1 MTVQPVGRQIVA
13 RGDHLDRVTQRI
25 VKRTDRVDVPG
36 RVAETVPREQR
47 SADDDDRVLG
57 LIVELGCD
65 LKR

>member
-13 RGDHLDRVTQRI
+13 HRDHLDRVTQRI
-25 VKRTDRVDVPG
+25 VERTDRVDVPG

-47 SADDDDRVLG
+47 SADDDDRALG